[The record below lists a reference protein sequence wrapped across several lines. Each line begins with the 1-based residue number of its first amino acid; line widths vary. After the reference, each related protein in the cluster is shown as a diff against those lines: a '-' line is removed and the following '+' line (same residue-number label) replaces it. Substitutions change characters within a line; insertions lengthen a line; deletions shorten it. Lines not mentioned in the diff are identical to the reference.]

1 MTEEWFE
8 YEIPLEDFSKI
19 ESDVDDF
26 LEAEGWQEGCSPRT
40 YVEPQLV
47 DYEYDSSYGL
57 I

>member
-8 YEIPLEDFSKI
+8 YEIPLEDFDDI
-19 ESDVDDF
+19 EGEVNDF

-47 DYEYDSSYGL
+47 DY
-57 I
+57 